1 MKNIFTLALLLMAGG
16 QLLASSGRDSLLTQL
31 DEAIKNKAGYEQQ
44 KEQKLLKVK
53 QLLNLRNILPMQA
66 YDFNREIAALYSK
79 YIVDSAIYY
88 TTQSR
93 NLAAAM
99 KRPDLMVES
108 NLHLSHL
115 YTTVGM
121 YIEAKNTLLSIN
133 RQQLPKSLLPLYF
146 EVNSIFY
153 GYYAQSNNQ
162 AVNIQLNH
170 AYQDSLLAM
179 LDASSIAYKLRIA
192 ERLVYGHPTTA
203 EPHLLGILQEVEE
216 GSADH
221 ALAAYLLGVAYGR
234 LQKTELQRK
243 YLATAAIIDIRNA
256 TKDHAAL
263 QSLALSFYESGDVD
277 RAYAYIKS
285 VMDDIT
291 FGQVR
296 FRVVE
301 LSNFYSAV
309 NTAYLTKEMRQK
321 QALQRYL
328 LVISSLLLALMVAGL
343 YGYRQMKRVSR
354 IKKKLYEANLQL
366 ADLNKSA
373 KHINSELQKVNAQL
387 SEANHVKE
395 EYIAHFFDMCSVYI
409 DKLESYRKNL
419 YKKVLNNQH
428 NEVVETLKST
438 TLVDEERKK
447 LYETFDI
454 IFLNLY
460 PSFVEDFN
468 ALLGSEE
475 KAPLKPGECLNT
487 ELRIFALIR
496 LGITDSMKIAAFL
509 RYSVSTI
516 YNYRTRAR
524 NRFTAPRHEFEELV
538 MKIGKIH
545 GKIQP

>member
-1 MKNIFTLALLLMAGG
+1 MKRFFLTLLLIAGG
-16 QLLASSGRDSLLTQL
+16 QALAGNGHDCLLTQL
-31 DEAIKNKAGYEQQ
+31 DEAIKNKVDYDRQ
-44 KEQKLLKVK
+44 KEQRLLEAKR
-53 QLLNLRNILPMQA
+53 LLNMRSALPIQI
-66 YDFNREIAALYSK
+66 YDFSCEIAHQYSK
-79 YIVDSAIYY
+79 YIIDSAICYMK
-88 TTQSR
+88 QGR
-93 NLAAAM
+93 AVAVAM
-99 KRPDLMVES
+99 RRADLTAES
-108 NLHLSHL
+108 DLHLSRL
-115 YTTVGM
+115 YTAAGM
-121 YIEAKNTLLSIN
+121 YIEAKNILLSIN

-146 EVNSIFY
+146 EVNSVFY
-153 GYYAQSNNQ
+153 GYYSQSNTQ
-162 AVNIQLNH
+162 AINVRLNH

-179 LDASSIAYKLRIA
+179 LDTASLKYKLYVA
-192 ERLVYGHPTTA
+192 ERLVYGQTKAA
-203 EPHLLGILQEVEE
+203 EPHLLAILRQVEE

-256 TKDHAAL
+256 VKDHAAL
-263 QSLALSFYESGDVD
+263 QSLALSFYESGDVG

-301 LSNFYSAV
+301 LASIYSIV
-309 NTAYLTKEMRQK
+309 NTSYLTKEMRQK
-321 QALQRYL
+321 LVLKRYL
-328 LVISSLLLALMVAGL
+328 LAISSLLLALMVASL
-343 YGYRQMKRVSR
+343 YGYRQMKRVSG
-354 IKKKLYEANLQL
+354 IKKELYEANLKL
-366 ADLNKSA
+366 ADLNKNA
-373 KHINSELQKVNAQL
+373 ERANSELQKVNAQL
-387 SEANHVKE
+387 SEANRIKE

-409 DKLESYRKNL
+409 DKLEGYRKNL
-419 YKKVLNNQH
+419 YKKVSNNQH
-428 NEVVETLKST
+428 EEVVETLKST

-460 PSFVEDFN
+460 PSFVEEFN

-475 KAPLKPGECLNT
+475 KMVLKQGERLNT

-524 NRFTAPRHEFEELV
+524 NRLTAPRHEFEEMV
-538 MKIGKIH
+538 MKIGSIREKI
-545 GKIQP
+545 

>member
-1 MKNIFTLALLLMAGG
+1 MKNIFLTLLLIAGG
-16 QLLASSGRDSLLTQL
+16 QALAGNGYNCLLTQL
-31 DEAIKNKAGYEQQ
+31 DEAISSKADYDRQ
-44 KEQKLLKVK
+44 KEQKLLEAKR
-53 QLLNLRNILPMQA
+53 LLTMRSILPIQA
-66 YDFNREIAALYSK
+66 YDFSCEVARQYSK
-79 YIVDSAIYY
+79 YIIDSAICYMK
-88 TTQSR
+88 QSR
-93 NLAAAM
+93 DLAAAM
-99 KRPDLMVES
+99 QRADLTAES
-108 NLHLSHL
+108 DLHLSRL
-115 YTTVGM
+115 YTAAGM
-121 YIEAKNTLLSIN
+121 YIEAKNILLSIN

-146 EVNSIFY
+146 EVNSVFY
-153 GYYAQSNNQ
+153 GYYSQSNNQ
-162 AVNIQLNH
+162 AINVRLNH

-179 LDASSIAYKLRIA
+179 LDTASLQYKLYVA
-192 ERLVYGHPTTA
+192 ERLVYGQTKAA
-203 EPHLLGILQEVEE
+203 EPYLLAILQQVAD

-243 YLATAAIIDIRNA
+243 YLATAAIVDLRNA

-263 QSLALSFYESGDVD
+263 QSLALSFYESGDVS

-301 LSNFYSAV
+301 LASIYSIV
-309 NTAYLTKEMRQK
+309 NTSYLTKEVRQK
-321 QALQRYL
+321 QVLQRYL
-328 LVISSLLLALMVAGL
+328 LAISSLLLALMVASL
-343 YGYRQMKRVSR
+343 YGYRQMKRVSG
-354 IKKKLYEANLQL
+354 IKKELYEANLKL
-366 ADLNKSA
+366 ADLNKNA
-373 KHINSELQKVNAQL
+373 ERANSELQKVNAQL
-387 SEANHVKE
+387 SEANHIKE

-419 YKKVLNNQH
+419 YKKVSNNQH
-428 NEVVETLKST
+428 EEVVETLKST

-475 KAPLKPGECLNT
+475 KVILKQGERLNT

-524 NRFTAPRHEFEELV
+524 NRFTAPRHEFEEIV
-538 MKIGKIH
+538 MKIGSIR
-545 GKIQP
+545 GKI